1 MKTLKVQIPGT
12 SPDEKPVTI
21 PVKASSSQFSLS
33 NRDLWLGLLMAALAP
48 VALQLY
54 ELLMA
59 FLDYQPVKID
69 WRLLLKT
76 GISSGAA
83 YLAKNFFDRGKV
95 VIDSKTLAGAKN
107 P

>member
-1 MKTLKVQIPGT
+1 MKTLKIQVPGS
-12 SPDEKPVTI
+12 SPKDEPVVV

-69 WRLLLKT
+69 WRALVKT
-76 GISSGAA
+76 GISAGAA
-83 YLAKNFFDRGKV
+83 YLAKNYFDKGKV
-95 VIDSKTLAGAKN
+95 VIDSKVLEAKSS
-107 P
+107 

>member
-1 MKTLKVQIPGT
+1 MEKIELKGGIDV
-12 SPDEKPVTI
+12 

-59 FLDYQPVKID
+59 FLSDEIVVFNWKS
-69 WRLLLKT
+69 LAKT
-76 GISSGAA
+76 GIASGAA
-83 YLAKNFFDRGKV
+83 YLGKNFLDKGKI
-95 VIDSKTLAGAKN
+95 VIEKDAIKEAKK
-107 P
+107 

>member
-1 MKTLKVQIPGT
+1 MQKIELKGGIDV
-12 SPDEKPVTI
+12 

-59 FLDYQPVKID
+59 FLDHEVVKVD
-69 WRLLLKT
+69 WRALAKT
-76 GISSGAA
+76 GISAGSA
-83 YLAKNFFDRGKV
+83 YIVKNFFDKGKI
-95 VIDSKTLAGAKN
+95 VIEKDAIKEAKK
-107 P
+107 